1 MSGLTKTVEGITF
14 LMKKNFVEAIAMI
27 ESVELNSWETEEEAG
42 YLNDLYWNSLGYGYF
57 CLGQHKKSFDMYMKV
72 KQNDEELIK
81 SSLYNVCL
89 CEGILEIEK
98 GNTEKSIKTF

>member
-1 MSGLTKTVEGITF
+1 
-14 LMKKNFVEAIAMI
+14 
-27 ESVELNSWETEEEAG
+27 
-42 YLNDLYWNSLGYGYF
+42 
-57 CLGQHKKSFDMYMKV
+57 MYMKV

-89 CEGILEIEK
+89 CEGILEFEK